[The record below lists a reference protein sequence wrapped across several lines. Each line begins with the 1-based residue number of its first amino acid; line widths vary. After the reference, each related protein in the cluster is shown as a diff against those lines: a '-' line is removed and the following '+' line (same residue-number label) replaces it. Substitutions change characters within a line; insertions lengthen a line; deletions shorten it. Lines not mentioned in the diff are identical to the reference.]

1 MEVSL
6 VIFSYT
12 PVTTAGISF
21 SLSKASFRGGEG
33 ERKANLVDRR
43 HAFVSVEEGL
53 CPPHSALVS
62 LDGMGGGRS
71 AAAPFDSSSPPP
83 LRWCRGHRSL
93 LRTAT
98 DCGRRGMDQ
107 RKRKRGRKEDD
118 LDENSPR

>member
-1 MEVSL
+1 M
-6 VIFSYT
+6 IFPPT

-33 ERKANLVDRR
+33 EREANLVDRR

-62 LDGMGGGRS
+62 LDGMGGRAA
-71 AAAPFDSSSPPP
+71 AAAPFDSSSPPPPPSP

-107 RKRKRGRKEDD
+107 RRRKRGRKEDD